1 MNKIDHVF
9 HFTKTID
16 IVKSIFDT
24 GFKPSYCMEKL
35 GELDML
41 VAMVP
46 FSNILLNDYGKDQV
60 IFYGNY
66 AIGFSR
72 DWAINNDINPVAYTY
87 ENGILYNSINELI
100 LSTVMFKSLP
110 EFKHH
115 YKAFHE
121 KGIDISQCSK
131 LNPQIG
137 TKSFPKE
144 VVPIIRYICENY
156 NEELVDLIY
165 EFSKKIFDTNW
176 SILALTKPYRVLTK
190 DNIER
195 IAYNDR
201 EWRKLYADLDVLLES
216 DANFNEWVGKNKPHF
231 NEPQYLL
238 KFDITDVK
246 CVLVNNK
253 EEVTDLIDY
262 LNCKFDNK
270 VIDSLVVSK
279 ELIIGTKDTLIEN
292 GF

>member
-1 MNKIDHVF
+1 MNKIDHIY
-9 HFTKTID
+9 HFTDSID
-16 IVKSIFDT
+16 KVKSIFDT
-24 GFKPSYCMEKL
+24 GFKPSYCIEKL
-35 GELDML
+35 AEINML
-41 VAMVP
+41 VPMVP
-46 FSNILLNDYGKDQV
+46 FSNIQLNDYGKEHV

-66 AIGFSR
+66 AIGFNR
-72 DWAINNDINPVAYTY
+72 DWAIANGINPVTYTY
-87 ENGILYNSINELI
+87 ENGTLYNAINELI

-110 EFKHH
+110 EFKDY
-115 YKAFHE
+115 YKSFNLTNHV
-121 KGIDISQCSK
+121 K
-131 LNPQIG
+131 LTPKIG
-137 TKSFPKE
+137 NIPFPKE
-144 VVPIIRYICENY
+144 AEKIIGYICKNY

-176 SILALTKPYRVLTK
+176 SILALTKPYRVLTN